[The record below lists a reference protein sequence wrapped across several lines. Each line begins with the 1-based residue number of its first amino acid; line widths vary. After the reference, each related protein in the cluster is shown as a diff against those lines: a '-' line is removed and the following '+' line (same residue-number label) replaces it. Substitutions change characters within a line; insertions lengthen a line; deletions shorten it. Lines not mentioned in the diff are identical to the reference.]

1 MAEAFLDNL
10 LQINNSVPW
19 GDRECVICH
28 SETGTMSR
36 TTGYLELL
44 IRLPCGHV
52 VGSGCVARWFKEE
65 NSCPFCRREFFA
77 AQPRPHLEH
86 GIAEDQDDENHEVED
101 PRNNGQE
108 LRSRLALI
116 DRLCLEHCNRLPLTN
131 SYRIGVF
138 SQRLAEDYAS
148 RPTWAHYSAD
158 VIAAASVYLACTFV
172 SRVTSDPN
180 LVAAAAV
187 NLAQATIDETQLS
200 IIDEIFG
207 GSDGIQRILEA
218 FLESLP
224 QTR

>member
-1 MAEAFLDNL
+1 MAETFLDQL
-10 LQINNSVPW
+10 LQITNSVPR

-44 IRLPCGHV
+44 IRLPCSHV
-52 VGSGCVARWFKEE
+52 VGSGCIARWFQED
-65 NSCPFCRREFFA
+65 NSCPFCRQEFFP

-86 GIAEDQDDENHEVED
+86 GVAEEQDDEDHEVEA
-101 PRNNGQE
+101 PRNNEQE

-116 DRLCLEHCNRLPLTN
+116 DRLCVEHCNRLPLTN
-131 SYRIGVF
+131 GYRIGVF

-148 RPTWAHYSAD
+148 RPTWAHHSAHI
-158 VIAAASVYLACTFV
+158 IAAACVYLACTFV
-172 SRVTSDPN
+172 GRVTSDHN
-180 LVAAAAV
+180 LIAAAAV
-187 NLAQATIDETQLS
+187 NLAQATIDETHLS

-207 GSDGIQRILEA
+207 GNDGIQRTLEA